1 MKINTLILL
10 GGLSVLS
17 LQTQATTLY
26 QADFNSGGTASQY
39 GLNIVFGSPN
49 IAHMFGA
56 ANDQQLVFNSPTGG
70 YEQVKLNW
78 PSAPVSGGD
87 YQISFDLMT
96 HNLIDSQY
104 SFTMLLDTPTIQN
117 LDIGGYGNWISTFNP
132 MATGPSV
139 FGTVGHLSDD
149 TLMHVAI
156 DINLNQSLWT
166 IAVNGV
172 GQYQGAF
179 YTSGGGINDLRFNLS
194 PWQGGA
200 AAAPNISVAL
210 DNLQISSVP
219 LPGAGSLLISALAA
233 IAINT
238 RRQRIK

>member
-1 MKINTLILL
+1 M
-10 GGLSVLS
+10 SV
-17 LQTQATTLY
+17 
-26 QADFNSGGTASQY
+26 
-39 GLNIVFGSPN
+39 IFGSPEVT
-49 IAHMFGA
+49 HVFGA
-56 ANDQQLVFNSPTGG
+56 ATDNQLVFNSPAGG

-78 PSAPVSGGD
+78 PSAPISGGD

-96 HNLIDSQY
+96 QNLIDSQY
-104 SFTMLLDTPTIQN
+104 SFTMALDTPIIQN
-117 LDIGGYGNWISTFNP
+117 LDIGGYGNWISAFNP

-139 FGTVGHLSDD
+139 FGNVGHLSDD
-149 TLMHVAI
+149 TLMHVGI

-166 IAVNGV
+166 ITVNGV

-200 AAAPNISVAL
+200 APAPNISVAL

-219 LPGAGSLLISALAA
+219 LPGAGGLLMSALTA
-233 IAINT
+233 IAIT
-238 RRQRIK
+238 ARRQRIK